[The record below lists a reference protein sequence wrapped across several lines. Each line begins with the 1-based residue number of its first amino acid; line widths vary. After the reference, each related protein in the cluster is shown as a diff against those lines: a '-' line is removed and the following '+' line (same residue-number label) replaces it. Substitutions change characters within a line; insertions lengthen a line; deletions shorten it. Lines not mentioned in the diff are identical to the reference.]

1 MYKKTLAPIVDKL
14 GAEGLDKDEDIA
26 RVSLIGAGMK
36 SESGIASKMFETL
49 GEEKINI
56 NMISTSPIR
65 ISCVID
71 KKNVEKA
78 LKVLHKV
85 FIETS

>member
-1 MYKKTLAPIVDKL
+1 
-14 GAEGLDKDEDIA
+14 
-26 RVSLIGAGMK
+26 MK

-49 GEEKINI
+49 GEEQINI

-65 ISCVID
+65 ISCVVD

-78 LKVLHKV
+78 LKVLHKT
-85 FIETS
+85 FIEVN